1 MEFGKYVLIAFGGA
15 AGAVARFVL
24 ASAGQRLTDSNF
36 PLGTLIVNVAGCA
49 AIGVA
54 AAVLAGPS
62 FGREDQRL
70 LLVVGFLGAFTTFS
84 AFGFET
90 FSLLAERAWWSA
102 FANVA
107 ISNVAGLFAVWLG
120 YRLTLVVQGG

>member
-1 MEFGKYVLIAFGGA
+1 MEFGKYVLIACGGA
-15 AGAVARFVL
+15 AGAVARFVVT
-24 ASAGQRLTDSNF
+24 SAAQRLTDSSF
-36 PLGTLIVNVAGCA
+36 PFGTLIVNVAGCA

-54 AAVLAGPS
+54 AAVLAGPA
-62 FGREDQRL
+62 FGREDYRL
-70 LLVVGFLGAFTTFS
+70 ALVVGFLGAFTTFS

-90 FSLLAERAWWSA
+90 FALLMERAWWSA

-107 ISNVAGLFAVWLG
+107 ISNVAGLLAVWLG